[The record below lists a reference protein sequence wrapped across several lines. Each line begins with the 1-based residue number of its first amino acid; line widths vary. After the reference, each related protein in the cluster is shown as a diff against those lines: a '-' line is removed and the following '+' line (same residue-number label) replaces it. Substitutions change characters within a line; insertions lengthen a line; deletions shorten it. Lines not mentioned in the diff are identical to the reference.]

1 MEILHSTK
9 SSSVCVVIELE
20 FDNTDLL
27 HDDIARRHNLAD
39 SLSVVRNV
47 Y

>member
-1 MEILHSTK
+1 MEILRSTK

-20 FDNTDLL
+20 FDYTDLL
-27 HDDIARRHNLAD
+27 HDDIARRNNLAD
-39 SLSVVRNV
+39 SLSVLRDV